1 MSELS
6 MHEQWSKPDNSNLT
20 AKQFSFRL
28 PVHIAAKLGAL
39 CDLYPTRNR
48 TQIVADLLDLAINEV
63 ERTLPMEL
71 GDQFGTPTTDTG
83 ETVHHLA
90 GIRAE
95 FRERANE
102 VYAIYETEQGVSQP
116 GKLYGPFLV
125 TESMIKDAQ
134 K

>member
-28 PVHIAAKLGAL
+28 SVHIAAKLGAL
-39 CDLYPTRNR
+39 CELYPTRNR
-48 TQIVADLLDLAINEV
+48 TQIVADLLDLAINHV
-63 ERTLPMEL
+63 ENTLPMEL
-71 GDQFGTPTTDTG
+71 GERFGQATAETG
-83 ETVHHLA
+83 ETVHFLA
-90 GIRAE
+90 GVRGE
-95 FRERANE
+95 FRDKANE
-102 VYAIYETEQGVSQP
+102 LYYCYETEQGINQP